1 MGKSTRRHSREHGK
15 TATLGEAPM
24 MSEEATMVPLE
35 TLVEEARRVSE
46 RAYCPYSRFA
56 VGAAVLAKS
65 GKVYTGCNVENAAY
79 GCTICAE
86 RSAILQMVA
95 AGDRKIEA
103 VVIYTPT
110 PVASAPCGAC
120 RQVINEFGPH
130 ARIVSVCDTDDRIDA
145 PLNELLPFAFG
156 PGNLE

>member
-1 MGKSTRRHSREHGK
+1 M
-15 TATLGEAPM
+15 EAPIKI
-24 MSEEATMVPLE
+24 
-35 TLVEEARRVSE
+35 LVDRARRASLL
-46 RAYCPYSRFA
+46 AYCPYSKFA

-65 GKVYTGCNVENAAY
+65 GKVSTGCNVEIAAY

-95 AGDRKIEA
+95 AGDREIEV

-110 PVASAPCGAC
+110 RVASAPCGSC

-130 ARIVSVCDTDDRIDA
+130 ARIVSVCDTDDKIDT
-145 PLNELLPFAFG
+145 PLTELLPGAFG
-156 PGNLE
+156 PSNLE